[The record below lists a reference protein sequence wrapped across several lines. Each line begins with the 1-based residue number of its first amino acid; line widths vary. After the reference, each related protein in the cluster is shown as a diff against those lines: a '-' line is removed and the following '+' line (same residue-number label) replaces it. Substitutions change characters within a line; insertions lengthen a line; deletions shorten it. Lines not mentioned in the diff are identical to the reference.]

1 VCFFRGDSTKITP
14 VFYVLWTLAV
24 ILVVV
29 GLVGVVLPALPG
41 TVLIFAGLLL
51 AAWADGFTRV
61 GVVTLVVIG
70 VIGVASYGVDFV
82 ASALGA
88 KHLGAS
94 KRAMVGAA
102 FGTLLGVFFG
112 LPGLVLG
119 PFVGAVLGELTSH
132 RDWKRAGKAGVAA
145 WIGFAIGTAV
155 KVGIAFAMIGIFA
168 AAYFL

>member
-1 VCFFRGDSTKITP
+1 M
-14 VFYVLWTLAV
+14 FYVLWTLAV

-61 GVVTLVVIG
+61 GVVTLVIIG

-88 KHLGAS
+88 RHLGAS

-102 FGTLLGVFFG
+102 FGTVLGLFLG
-112 LPGLVLG
+112 IPGLIL
-119 PFVGAVLGELTSH
+119 
-132 RDWKRAGKAGVAA
+132 
-145 WIGFAIGTAV
+145 
-155 KVGIAFAMIGIFA
+155 
-168 AAYFL
+168 